1 MNGLIVDHI
10 EWDVRIGKLLPNFKK
25 CWKWQIHLVDP
36 IFGDYISC
44 LICVALLLQKP
55 KNSIE
60 GFPAKRITSV
70 FIQQKYFNRISLGI
84 YKLFLSLKMCILH
97 YYTECS
103 RNQKIENNWWWH
115 PVVQLDIVHYVHIL
129 EMLGQYWLE
138 SD

>member
-129 EMLGQYWLE
+129 EMLGQSWQKY
-138 SD
+138 D

>member
-44 LICVALLLQKP
+44 LICVALLLLKP

-70 FIQQKYFNRISLGI
+70 FIQQKYFNRMSLFI
-84 YKLFLSLKMCILH
+84 NHFLSLKMCILH

-103 RNQKIENNWWWH
+103 RNQRIENNWWWH

-129 EMLGQYWLE
+129 EMLGQSWQKY
-138 SD
+138 D